1 MTTARALVTGGAGF
15 IGSALVDLL
24 VDEEWEVLVVDD
36 LSTGHADNLAG
47 ARSRGRVSLHT
58 LDIRDET
65 LIQAA
70 ERFHPDVVFHLAAQ
84 TSVPV
89 SVADP
94 RHDAGVN
101 IIGTINVLEATVR
114 SGAGRVVLVGSAAM
128 YGGDVKLPAVESY
141 ARHPDSP
148 YGASKKAMEDYARIY
163 ERRHDLEWVIIVPA
177 NVYGPRQNASGEGGV
192 VAVFSS
198 AITSGRQPTI
208 FGDGSATRDFVFVD
222 DVADAMLRAA
232 SRGSG
237 RNLNVGTG
245 IETAVLD
252 LYKEIAHIAGFRKPP
267 RFHDP
272 RPGDVQRS
280 VLNPAAAERALG
292 WKAWTPLTEGLIKTL
307 DWYAKK

>member
-15 IGSALVDLL
+15 IGSTLVDLL
-24 VDEEWEVLVVDD
+24 VDESWDVLVVDD

-58 LDIRDET
+58 LDIRDGT
-65 LIQAA
+65 LLAAA
-70 ERFHPDVVFHLAAQ
+70 ERFRPDIVFHLAAQ

-94 RHDAGVN
+94 LRDADIN
-101 IIGTINVLEATVR
+101 ISGTINVLEAAVR
-114 SGAGRVVLVGSAAM
+114 SGAGRVVLTGSAAT
-128 YGGDVKLPAVESY
+128 YGGDVKLPAVETY
-141 ARHPDSP
+141 ARRPDSP

-163 ERRHDLEWVIIVPA
+163 QRQHGLEWVVITPA
-177 NVYGPRQNASGEGGV
+177 NVYGPRQDAAGEGGV
-192 VAVFSS
+192 VAVFASS
-198 AITSGRQPTI
+198 ITSGRQPTI

-232 SRGSG
+232 SRGAG

-245 IETAVLD
+245 VETSVLD
-252 LYKEIAHIAGFRKPP
+252 LYDEMARIAGFRKPP

-280 VLNPAAAERALG
+280 VLNPAAAQKALG
-292 WKAWTPLTEGLIKTL
+292 WKAWTPLDDGLAKTL
-307 DWYAKK
+307 DWYAQK